1 MTAKT
6 IDVAPRRPAH
16 EITAC
21 CRHFALNGVIINAVT
36 AGRATNVKNS
46 AISTEG
52 SRIPGICEGN
62 ASNPKRKN
70 TSICISPVMPSKQCT
85 KAFLDV
91 YKRPVLDA
99 TLRDGGLCNDFDFS
113 DAVGKALYQTN
124 VKAGVDYMEFGYKA
138 DPDLFHED
146 EFGKWKFCR
155 DDDIR
160 TVVGDNNTGMK
171 ISVMAAVGRCN
182 YERDIIPKSES
193 PIDMVRIATYLHTIP
208 KAMEMIDYCHKQGLS
223 LIHI

>member
-1 MTAKT
+1 MEKKGRLMTY
-6 IDVAPRRPAH
+6 RPD
-16 EITAC
+16 I
-21 CRHFALNGVIINAVT
+21 
-36 AGRATNVKNS
+36 K
-46 AISTEG
+46 
-52 SRIPGICEGN
+52 
-62 ASNPKRKN
+62 
-70 TSICISPVMPSKQCT
+70 
-85 KAFLDV
+85 
-91 YKRPVLDA
+91 VLDA

-113 DAVGKALYQTN
+113 DSFVKALYQTN

-160 TVVGDNNTGMK
+160 AVVGDNNTGMK
-171 ISVMAAVGRCN
+171 ISVMADVGRCN

-208 KAMEMIDYCHKQGLS
+208 KDKTLCTI
-223 LIHI
+223 